1 VSDYHQSD
9 FEIKLWLK
17 SQQPVDPL
25 CGVAGERPALCGR
38 GSGLMNANQLT
49 LSAVSLVNA
58 LLSAA
63 GVLV

>member
-17 SQQPVDPL
+17 SHQPVDP
-25 CGVAGERPALCGR
+25 LCGR